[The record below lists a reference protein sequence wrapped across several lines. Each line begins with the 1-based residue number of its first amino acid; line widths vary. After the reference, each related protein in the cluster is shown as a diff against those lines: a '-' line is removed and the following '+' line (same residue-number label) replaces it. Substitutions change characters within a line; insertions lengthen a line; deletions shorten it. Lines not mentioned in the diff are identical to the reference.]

1 MKKKKETRGLFP
13 FPINLSACV
22 LVWHRG
28 RKREREKKV
37 RRKVNWVPSAF
48 PKTETSGFVIA
59 VTLLPAAL
67 NTQPKV

>member
-1 MKKKKETRGLFP
+1 MKKKETRGLFP
-13 FPINLSACV
+13 FPINLSVCV

-28 RKREREKKV
+28 RKREKKV